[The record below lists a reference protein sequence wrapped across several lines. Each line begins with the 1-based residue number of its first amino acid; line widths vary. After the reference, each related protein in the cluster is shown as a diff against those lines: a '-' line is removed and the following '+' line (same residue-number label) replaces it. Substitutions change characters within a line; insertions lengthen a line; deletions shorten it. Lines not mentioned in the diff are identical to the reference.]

1 MGEQAEFGHARTLWR
16 GQKRVQTL
24 YLLACP
30 ILQGKEGKGQGWQA
44 GWFGAIPAPGKSA
57 VDERLAN
64 LVRSGRK
71 QP

>member
-1 MGEQAEFGHARTLWR
+1 MA
-16 GQKRVQTL
+16 QTL
-24 YLLACP
+24 YFLARP
-30 ILQGKEGKGQGWQA
+30 FPQGKEGKGQGWQA
-44 GWFGAIPAPGKSA
+44 WRFGAISLLGKSA